1 MGKIPQIIIPFFKH
15 IGHIGDIEHI
25 GAGHIG
31 EHTHYK
37 GYRTRRGT
45 LFLHA
50 KSFKTI
56 D

>member
-37 GYRTRRGT
+37 GYRTRREH
-45 LFLHA
+45 FFCMQ
-50 KSFKTI
+50 KVSKP
-56 D
+56 